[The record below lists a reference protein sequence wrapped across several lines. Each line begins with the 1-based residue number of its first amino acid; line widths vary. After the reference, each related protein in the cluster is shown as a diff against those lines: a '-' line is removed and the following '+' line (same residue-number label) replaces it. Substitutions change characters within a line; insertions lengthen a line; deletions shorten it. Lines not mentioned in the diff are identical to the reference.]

1 LSIQNTKA
9 AVGRSSDQTPRAG
22 GITVTS
28 NTSKLRALMRAR
40 IFLHMPAVY
49 DPLGARLVEQAGF
62 EAAYVGGY
70 VTGGSRA
77 VTEPLLTMT
86 EQVETAEAVAAS
98 VDIPVVVDAG
108 AGFGEPL
115 HSMRTVREF
124 IHAGIAGIH
133 VEDQLFPKRA
143 HYHKYQVHAVPTD
156 EFVTKIAFCC
166 RERDRVD
173 RDFVIIARTDTC
185 RELGLEVAADRINRA
200 ADVGADLGLLFPRNP
215 DEAERAP
222 KVCRLPLVYVMSRG
236 NRDGR
241 PIFTRRELEQIGY
254 VACIEAQVVLLP
266 AFRAIQTMLAELRST
281 GTYTQM
287 SEPEMVRAR
296 KDVEDLI
303 RLEEYY
309 AIEEETVEH
318 ASAGGATS
326 P

>member
-1 LSIQNTKA
+1 M
-9 AVGRSSDQTPRAG
+9 
-22 GITVTS
+22 TS
-28 NTSKLRALMRAR
+28 NTSKLRALLRAR
-40 IFLHMPAVY
+40 TFLHMPAVY

-77 VTEPLLTMT
+77 ITEPLLTMS

-124 IHAGIAGIH
+124 IRAGIAGIH

-143 HYHKYQVHAVPTD
+143 HYHKYQVHAVATD
-156 EFVTKIAFCC
+156 EFVTKIKFCC
-166 RERDRVD
+166 RERDQLD

-236 NRDGR
+236 NRDQR
-241 PIFTRRELEQIGY
+241 PLPTIAALEAMGY
-254 VACIEAQVVLLP
+254 KACIDAVTSLVV
-266 AFRAIQTMLAELRST
+266 AFTAMKRAFVEVRET
-281 GTYTQM
+281 GTFTGLSDQ
-287 SEPEMVRAR
+287 ECVDAR
-296 KDVEDLI
+296 QQIEDLVG
-303 RLEEYY
+303 LERFYE
-309 AIEEETVEH
+309 IEEETVEKRRW
-318 ASAGGATS
+318 GKR
-326 P
+326 